1 MEGPL
6 ANGDVMLRGTSLP
19 DTAVVAENLHTGTI
33 RGQRVGQEGTYEI
46 AIPAEVGDRL
56 ALTVEEGTEQSS
68 PIFVVIEPPATAEAA
83 GAAGAAADAAGA
95 AGAAANAAAGAAGA
109 L

>member
-1 MEGPL
+1 
-6 ANGDVMLRGTSLP
+6 MLRGTSLP

-46 AIPAEVGDRL
+46 AIPEVGDRL